1 MIGVLS
7 STTSAESILGATL
20 TDLTTCSQFNPYL
33 RDVVSPL
40 QAIHDVIYERTHNG
54 SEDSFYVADMGELE
68 RQYRRWT
75 TQLPRVRPYY
85 AIKCNDDP
93 VVLLKMVSLGVGFD
107 CASQKEIDSILS
119 LGVPATDI
127 IFANPCKPAAHIRYA
142 RDHGVHRMTVDNA
155 DEIVKVS
162 QNNPNAEI
170 VLRILVNDSS
180 SVCRF
185 GIKFGMT
192 LATAKKLMK
201 LASELRVNIIGVS
214 FHVGSGC
221 TDPTAFA
228 DAVRSAKELFDLAPS
243 YGFQFSLLDIGGGFP
258 GANSTAP
265 ITFEQIALTV
275 GPVIDELFDEAIDVI
290 AEPGRYF
297 VASAFTLSVRVNSRR
312 VITKLED
319 ADEVPSN
326 YMYYVNDGVYGSFN
340 CLIFDHAVLPTPYVV
355 QLIQPGQNAETVYES
370 SIWGP
375 TCDSMDCLTKKMM
388 LPCLEIGDW
397 MTFPNMGAYTMAAAS
412 TFNGFPKSLII
423 YIDTEQA
430 N

>member
-1 MIGVLS
+1 MIY
-7 STTSAESILGATL
+7 
-20 TDLTTCSQFNPYL
+20 N
-33 RDVVSPL
+33 
-40 QAIHDVIYERTHNG
+40 RTHSG

-68 RQYRRWT
+68 RQYRRWIT
-75 TQLPRVRPYY
+75 HLPRIRPYY

-107 CASQKEIDSILS
+107 CASQKEIDSVLS

-142 RDHGVHRMTVDNA
+142 RDNGVHRMTVDNA
-155 DEIVKVS
+155 DEIIKVS

-192 LATAKKLMK
+192 LATAKKLMQ
-201 LASELRVNIIGVS
+201 LASELRVNVIGVS

-221 TDPTAFA
+221 TDPNAFA
-228 DAVRSAKELFDLAPS
+228 EAVRSAKELFDLAPS
-243 YGFQFSLLDIGGGFP
+243 YGFRFTLLDIGGGFP

-265 ITFEQIALTV
+265 ITFEKIAATV
-275 GPVIDELFDEAIDVI
+275 GPVIDELFDESIDVI

-297 VASAFTLSVRVNSRR
+297 VASAFTLTVRINSRR
-312 VITKLED
+312 VITKPTACDGEEEK
-319 ADEVPSN
+319 EVPTN
-326 YMYYVNDGVYGSFN
+326 FMYYVNDGVYGSFN
-340 CLIFDHAVLPTPYVV
+340 CLIFDHAVLSTPYVV
-355 QLIQPGQNAETVYES
+355 RLSQPAPASDTFYES

-388 LPCLEIGDW
+388 LPSMEIGDW

-412 TFNGFPKSLII
+412 TFNGFPKSLIA
-423 YIDTEQA
+423 YIDTEQS